1 MWGGPAQQ
9 ETWDLKPDAP
19 ENIRGESARDPVTPG
34 DIAAT
39 IYHLLG
45 VDPFRELV
53 DPLGRPLR
61 LCPGEPIRGVL
72 A

>member
-1 MWGGPAQQ
+1 MRAKIAAKMAQHASDR
-9 ETWDLKPDAP
+9 WAAYP
-19 ENIRGESARDPVTPG
+19 ARDPVTPG

-45 VDPFRELV
+45 VDPSRELV